1 MAPSVKNRKA
11 HHTGIQDP
19 ARLLELDPM
28 RGRPLQAKPSRSKRR
43 LNRKRKSPNS
53 NPTPFERW
61 RRNQRWKTL
70 RLLSEYYLSKEEE
83 QQAYG
88 KFARAALEDLKNE
101 ATQTF
106 SFANWQ
112 KWTEQLPEGSLG
124 RAMLEDEDSRPM
136 PEHDYDLKEEMI
148 LRLLVHEAEALRDGP
163 S

>member
-1 MAPSVKNRKA
+1 M
-11 HHTGIQDP
+11 HHTGIKDP
-19 ARLLELDPM
+19 ARLLELDPL
-28 RGRPLQAKPSRSKRR
+28 RGKPLQAKPSQKSHARSP
-43 LNRKRKSPNS
+43 KRKSPNS
-53 NPTPFERW
+53 NLTPFERW

-70 RLLSEYYLSKEEE
+70 RLLAEYYLSKEEE